1 MHCYTFLLLILFHT
15 VLVSQTLF
23 VHSSTHVLVLHCKF
37 PALPDK
43 ILIRW
48 KDVRKTNIL
57 QSSDVAIVPDI
68 GIPMVILPGSQHYD
82 CAYGPERNM

>member
-1 MHCYTFLLLILFHT
+1 M
-15 VLVSQTLF
+15 
-23 VHSSTHVLVLHCKF
+23 LVLHCKF

-48 KDVRKTNIL
+48 KDVRKTSIF
-57 QSSDVAIVPDI
+57 QSSDAAIVPDI

-82 CAYGPERNM
+82 CAYGPERNMQNKEKKKLEHEKRSTLTIPQGTHDKNN